1 MCDPAVSYCLV
12 YVSVYLCFSLLSLL
26 PVWSALT
33 PSILLAAAAFI
44 IRTCTVY
51 CV

>member
-1 MCDPAVSYCLV
+1 M
-12 YVSVYLCFSLLSLL
+12 YLCICVSLSSLCS